1 MSVQATQP
9 SERHKKEKKPLKQSQ
24 VLQYVRPDEKR
35 TGKVN
40 AGVIA
45 QYPYFAPDA
54 SYLKKAPKM
63 TKAEELYLK
72 TLTNAVHAK
81 EAAEVENT
89 IVVVPETTNEEE
101 DVGYDANPRLLKE
114 RNKISDKLGEFFK
127 KKKLTE
133 MIFGNKPVDD
143 ESESL
148 Q

>member
-1 MSVQATQP
+1 M
-9 SERHKKEKKPLKQSQ
+9 
-24 VLQYVRPDEKR
+24 
-35 TGKVN
+35 
-40 AGVIA
+40 
-45 QYPYFAPDA
+45 
-54 SYLKKAPKM
+54 
-63 TKAEELYLK
+63 
-72 TLTNAVHAK
+72 TNAVHAK

-114 RNKISDKLGEFFK
+114 RNKISDKLGEYFK

>member
-1 MSVQATQP
+1 MSVQATQQ
-9 SERHKKEKKPLKQSQ
+9 SERQKKEKKPMKQSEY
-24 VLQYVRPDEKR
+24 LQYIRPDEAK

-40 AGVIA
+40 KSAIG

-54 SYLKKAPKM
+54 TYLKKAPKM

-72 TLTNAVHAK
+72 TLTKAVHAK

-89 IVVVPETTNEEE
+89 IVAVPETAHEEE
-101 DVGYDANPRLLKE
+101 DDYDANPRLLKE
-114 RNKISDKLGEFFK
+114 RNKITEKLGDFFK

-133 MIFGNKPVDD
+133 MIFGNKPGDD
-143 ESESL
+143 ESETL